1 MDDAPNVLS
10 PAEGTPRGTV
20 PERTARLLTMS
31 CFRPTKD
38 CSTELAVR
46 TCLCAAAFSPRKR
59 SIRSLTAS
67 PWQGRRKNT
76 SGQMLMRPSSPEPRL
91 SGTTSPSAGAE
102 VGGGRGG
109 RRRAQRGGPRPEAD
123 AGWSIRGLQRSERL
137 ASALPLEGERTPAR
151 LTKSHTKRGGCG
163 RPRGCGDSGRSPG
176 GVRRVAWAWALLGSS
191 PSILTVCASSVLHV
205 IQCFPQDFKKEMG
218 GLSLTEAQMS
228 HVN

>member
-67 PWQGRRKNT
+67 PWQGRKRNT
-76 SGQMLMRPSSPEPRL
+76 SGQQNANEPQL
-91 SGTTSPSAGAE
+91 PGTTAE
-102 VGGGRGG
+102 RNDLALRRCGG

-176 GVRRVAWAWALLGSS
+176 GVRRVAGPGHCSDPLRPFLLF
-191 PSILTVCASSVLHV
+191 VHRAYY
-205 IQCFPQDFKKEMG
+205 M
-218 GLSLTEAQMS
+218 
-228 HVN
+228 